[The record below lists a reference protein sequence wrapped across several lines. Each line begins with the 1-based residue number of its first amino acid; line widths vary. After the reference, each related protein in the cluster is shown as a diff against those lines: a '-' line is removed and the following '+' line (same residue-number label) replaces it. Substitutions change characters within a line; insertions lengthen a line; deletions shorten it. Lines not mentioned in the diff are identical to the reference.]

1 MLSYRHSFHAG
12 NPADVVKHLV
22 LAQALKHMVKKDK
35 PFEYIDTHSG
45 AGFFALDNADMQK
58 TKEYADG
65 IAKLWGYQG
74 DVEALSDYVALI
86 KSMNN
91 GAALAHYPGS
101 PKVAEHY
108 LRKQDK
114 GWFFELHPQD
124 LALLE
129 KNMAGKRSLRVKGE
143 NGFSGLLGL
152 VPPLSR
158 RACVLMDPPYEIKSD
173 YDKAVDSLVKAHK
186 RFSSGTYLLWYPV
199 VDRERIDRI
208 EQRLTQSGI
217 KNIQLFELATS
228 ADTDT
233 HGMTASGMIAINP
246 PYTLMQTMEQVLPE
260 LVNQLSDNSGFY
272 RALQLVDE

>member
-35 PFEYIDTHSG
+35 PFDYIDTHSG

-65 IAKLWGYQG
+65 IAKLWDYQG
-74 DVEALSDYVALI
+74 NVEALSDYVALI
-86 KSMNN
+86 KSMNQ
-91 GAALAHYPGS
+91 GTTLAHYPGS

-143 NGFSGLLGL
+143 NGFTGLLGL
-152 VPPLSR
+152 VPPISR

-173 YDKAVDSLVKAHK
+173 YDKAVDSLIKAHK
-186 RFSSGTYLLWYPV
+186 RFSTGTYLLWYPV

-246 PYTLMQTMEQVLPE
+246 PYTLIHTMEQVLPE
-260 LVNQLSDNSGFY
+260 LVTLLSDSSGFY
-272 RALQLVDE
+272 RATQLVEE

>member
-35 PFEYIDTHSG
+35 PFDYIDTHSG

-65 IAKLWGYQG
+65 IAKLWDYQG

-173 YDKAVDSLVKAHK
+173 YDKAVDSLIKAHK

-260 LVNQLSDNSGFY
+260 LVSQLSDNSGFY
-272 RALQLVDE
+272 RAIQLVDE

>member
-12 NPADVVKHLV
+12 NPADVIKHLV
-22 LAQALKHMVKKDK
+22 LAQTLMHMVKKDK
-35 PFEYIDTHSG
+35 PFDYIDTHSG

-65 IAKLWGYQG
+65 IAKLWNYQG
-74 DVEALSDYVALI
+74 EVEALNDYVALI
-86 KSMNN
+86 KSMNQS
-91 GAALAHYPGS
+91 AALAHYPGS

-143 NGFSGLLGL
+143 DGFKGLQGL
-152 VPPLSR
+152 VPPVSR

-173 YDKAVDSLVKAHK
+173 YDKAVDSLIKAHK
-186 RFSSGTYLLWYPV
+186 RFSTGTYLLWYPV
-199 VDRERIDRI
+199 VERERIERI

-260 LVNQLSDNSGFY
+260 LVSLLSDSSGFY
-272 RALQLVDE
+272 RAIQLVEE

>member
-22 LAQALKHMVKKDK
+22 LAQSLKHMVKKDK
-35 PFEYIDTHSG
+35 PFDYIDTHSG

-65 IAKLWGYQG
+65 IAKLWDYQG

-173 YDKAVDSLVKAHK
+173 YDKAVDSLIKAHK

-233 HGMTASGMIAINP
+233 HGIP
-246 PYTLMQTMEQVLPE
+246 PP
-260 LVNQLSDNSGFY
+260 G
-272 RALQLVDE
+272 

>member
-35 PFEYIDTHSG
+35 PFDYIDTHSG

-65 IAKLWGYQG
+65 IAKLWDYQG

-129 KNMAGKRSLRVKGE
+129 KNMAGKRSLRVNCE

>member
-22 LAQALKHMVKKDK
+22 LAQSLKHMVKKDK
-35 PFEYIDTHSG
+35 PFDYIDTHSG

-65 IAKLWGYQG
+65 IAKLWDYQG
-74 DVEALSDYVALI
+74 DVEALSEYVALI

-173 YDKAVDSLVKAHK
+173 YDKAVDSLIKAHK

-260 LVNQLSDNSGFY
+260 LVTLLSDSSGFY
-272 RALQLVDE
+272 RAIQLVEE